1 MSRCRHRALLAGWMF
16 TLLSFASIAHAE
28 LVAHFPFDGDAVD
41 VKGSREGTVGEGV
54 NILDAGGKFGGT
66 ADFEGFGGI
75 LLEYE
80 EALNPESAF
89 TVTAWVNPT
98 DTTDW
103 NSVITSRS
111 HLDDTISG
119 FVIYNTPENQWDFW
133 TGGGGAPGTW
143 GRAVGPQ
150 AVLNTWQHLAITYDG
165 NTDTKTLYV
174 NGRRRAFISGQGYMP
189 NPNNPLSIGSGGD
202 LGTEFF
208 FKGMIDDV
216 SIWNEALSLDSIQRI
231 MNNGVAAFTH
241 AAPGDFN
248 GDGQLTTADIDD
260 LSQKIRGG
268 TNPTTYDLTKDGKV
282 DFADHT
288 YWIESLKKTWYGD
301 ANMNGEFNSADFV
314 VVFQAGEYE
323 DAIAGKST
331 WATGDWNGDGEFN
344 SSDFVTAFQGGGFE
358 QGPRTPAAIANVP
371 EPASMVSALTASA
384 LAFILSRRGSQLKRS
399 TTGRA
404 R

>member
-1 MSRCRHRALLAGWMF
+1 MSRYRHCVLWAGSWF
-16 TLLSFASIAHAE
+16 TLLYFAANGQAE
-28 LVAHFPFDGDAVD
+28 LVAYFPFDGDAVD
-41 VKGSREGTVGEGV
+41 IQGSREGIVGEGV
-54 NILDAGGKFGGT
+54 NLMDSGGKFGG
-66 ADFEGFGGI
+66 AAAFEGLGGI
-75 LLEYE
+75 QLEHE

-89 TVTAWVNPT
+89 TITAWVNPN

-111 HLDDTISG
+111 HLDDMISG

-143 GRAVGPQ
+143 GRNIGPP
-150 AVLNTWQHLAITYDG
+150 ATLNTWQHLAITYDG

-174 NGRRRAFISGQGYMP
+174 NGQRRAFVSGQGYMP

-208 FKGMIDDV
+208 FQGMIDDL
-216 SIWNEALSLDSIQRI
+216 SIWDESLSLQSVQQV
-231 MNNGVAAFTH
+231 MANGVAAFING
-241 AAPGDFN
+241 APGDFN
-248 GDGQLTTADIDD
+248 GDGQLTTVDIDD

-268 TNPTTYDLTKDGKV
+268 ANPQTHDLTRDGKV

-288 YWIESLKKTWYGD
+288 FWIESLKKTWYGD
-301 ANMNGEFNSADFV
+301 ANLNGEFNSADFV

-323 DAIAGKST
+323 DAVTGNST
-331 WATGDWNGDGEFN
+331 WAKGDWNGDGEFN

-358 QGPRTPAAIANVP
+358 RGPRGAVATVP
-371 EPASMVSALTASA
+371 EPAGTWLT
-384 LAFILSRRGSQLKRS
+384 ILVIMSCGGAWSRRNRRS
-399 TTGRA
+399 D
-404 R
+404 